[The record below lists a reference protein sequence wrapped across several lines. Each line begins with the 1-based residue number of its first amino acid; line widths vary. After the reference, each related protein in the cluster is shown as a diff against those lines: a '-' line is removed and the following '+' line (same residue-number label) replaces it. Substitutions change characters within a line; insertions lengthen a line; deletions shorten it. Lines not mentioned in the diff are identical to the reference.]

1 MSEADPYKAFE
12 TRVFAILAKLGKQPV
27 FWNSVYDSGVAIPA
41 GGAVVHSYQGGVP
54 AIAAI
59 AKAGHKVI
67 SSGLGGYYVAS
78 QSSWEKIYL
87 CRGAHAGWAHG
98 GGAGQCAGWGERH
111 VGETMDDSDID
122 TIVWPDTAAVAERLW
137 SSPKSADNSDAYDAG
152 QAALRLIPHRCR
164 LLQRGIRA
172 KPIHDCDG
180 FGRRRLQ
187 AGGAVRGHPARHH
200 GGLPAAAVGAAG
212 RALTRS
218 SSLHQQPTGAP
229 SSETSLNK

>member
-1 MSEADPYKAFE
+1 MSRASRAGRKSI
-12 TRVFAILAKLGKQPV
+12 FAEELMPDGLTAAEQANVL
-27 FWNSVYDSGVAIPA
+27 
-41 GGAVVHSYQGGVP
+41 GGAS
-54 AIAAI
+54 AM
-59 AKAGHKVI
+59 
-67 SSGLGGYYVAS
+67 
-78 QSSWEKIYL
+78 W
-87 CRGAHAGWAHG
+87 
-98 GGAGQCAGWGERH
+98 
-111 VGETMDDSDID
+111 GETMDDSDID